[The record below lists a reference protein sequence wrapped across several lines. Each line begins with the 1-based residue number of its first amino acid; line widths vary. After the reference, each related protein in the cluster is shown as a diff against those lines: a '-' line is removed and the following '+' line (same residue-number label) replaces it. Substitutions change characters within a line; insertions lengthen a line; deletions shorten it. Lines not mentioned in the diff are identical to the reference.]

1 MPIESMSATRSP
13 PSCRSVPSPRPA
25 VVPPCPLRLYMTTR
39 WSSIR
44 SGNVRR
50 QALWSSPRPWIK
62 MSVSPRPASNQATS
76 MSLQRARMFTQ
87 RPAVHFARAGQR
99 KLVQTM
105 DPLRPLVSSQP
116 ALLEKSIELL
126 LRQVADDER
135 DRYFSELGVWAPDH
149 AHIDHSW
156 MRAQHRL
163 DLVRVDVGSA
173 PDDDVLDPA
182 DDVQESRL
190 VDETQ
195 LPPLRPAVGRPR
207 TEVLAPVPIL
217 HEVAAHAYFPN
228 AAADSVGRW
237 VEDLPLGAIVRPP
250 HRGPAESLRIG
261 WARHGQLAGVHRAVE
276 ARDRDSGRSLPT
288 LGDLRGQRGA
298 GDRDRP
304 QRGRGA
310 QRLAQ
315 HPAHV
320 GRHADH
326 HGSPR
331 PAGDVKAVLRS
342 PVRLAGPPQACAP

>member
-1 MPIESMSATRSP
+1 MPIGPMSPTRSP
-13 PSCRSVPSPRPA
+13 RSGRRVPAPRPA
-25 VVPPCPLRLYMTTR
+25 VVPPCPLRWYMPTR
-39 WSSIR
+39 WASIR

-87 RPAVHFARAGQR
+87 HPAVHFARAGQR

-217 HEVAAHAYFPN
+217 HDVAAPPHFPN
-228 AAADSVGRW
+228 SPPHRSHPPLH
-237 VEDLPLGAIVRPP
+237 DLPLSSPARP
-250 HRGPAESLRIG
+250 
-261 WARHGQLAGVHRAVE
+261 
-276 ARDRDSGRSLPT
+276 
-288 LGDLRGQRGA
+288 
-298 GDRDRP
+298 
-304 QRGRGA
+304 
-310 QRLAQ
+310 
-315 HPAHV
+315 
-320 GRHADH
+320 
-326 HGSPR
+326 
-331 PAGDVKAVLRS
+331 
-342 PVRLAGPPQACAP
+342 